1 MPGILLSV
9 QLVVTCKQ
17 ETTTV
22 LLLSLSM
29 LCPVLSPRARS
40 GTWLLVEIAI
50 GLLSSSTALL
60 LPSLGP
66 EILILGLLVHL
77 SGWVTMFASVFEDNH
92 FIRWRV
98 TSSPEISFAT
108 RGRFYGGKRQLVL
121 VD

>member
-1 MPGILLSV
+1 MSSMPGILLSV

-17 ETTTV
+17 DTTTV

-77 SGWVTMFASVFEDNH
+77 SGWVTMFASVFED
-92 FIRWRV
+92 I
-98 TSSPEISFAT
+98 
-108 RGRFYGGKRQLVL
+108 Y
-121 VD
+121 